1 MKKHI
6 ILNIKLKNVS
16 HLCIPL
22 FLIFSFIT
30 FISYNNYSFS
40 ELVNG
45 NMTNTN
51 NKLSSIISDSY
62 LMNESDYFFVKYIHK
77 NGLNASTINKTALYD
92 SNKNEATTEYNKTN
106 YYKTLTKEEENSFKK
121 FLLAMN
127 FFKLKSSYP
136 ISVENVKDR
145 QYNSYNLTVTIDNKT
160 NSVYWLD
167 KNYTTTPA
175 QLYVVKDK
183 IENWISSSSPI
194 KKENPT
200 TILTPICG
208 PVEGFNFNIKANGFA
223 PNRTV
228 HWELLDKDQQPALL
242 GYIET
247 NNTGGFNETEYATD
261 ILPDKYQLHLY
272 DDKDNDAH
280 EDWAGSETFRE
291 LSIPCNS
298 NSNNSTNF
306 RVS

>member
-228 HWELLDKDQQPALL
+228 HWELLDK
-242 GYIET
+242 Y
-247 NNTGGFNETEYATD
+247 
-261 ILPDKYQLHLY
+261 
-272 DDKDNDAH
+272 
-280 EDWAGSETFRE
+280 
-291 LSIPCNS
+291 
-298 NSNNSTNF
+298 
-306 RVS
+306 